1 MDKVIKLFTIL
12 VLLIPFSSQADEGL
26 KRMFSKK
33 YSNKQER
40 SLLKAY
46 TLKLGGDAVPTLIE
60 VMKTSSYPDD
70 NRWMAT
76 FLLGQIMGKDSA
88 PFIAKFLKH
97 PKWFMRLA
105 SLKSLLVLKQS
116 GYKVLYAKALRDPS
130 MIVRAQALDNIT
142 EMDLQDVAPSVW
154 SMLYDESNYAGA
166 KKALKRTQIIRD
178 AVMAVGH
185 LKYDKAKPALL
196 KMINNKDYSDIF
208 VELDYALSKLTG
220 KKSPDHRGAKQ
231 IYWKKYAVTEQI
243 II

>member
-1 MDKVIKLFTIL
+1 MDKALKLFAL
-12 VLLIPFSSQADEGL
+12 MVLFISSSASADSDL
-26 KRMFSKK
+26 KRMFSKNYETK
-33 YSNKQER
+33 TQR
-40 SLLKAY
+40 ALLKSY
-46 TLKLGGDAVPTLIE
+46 TLKQGGSAVPTLIE

-105 SLKSLLVLKQS
+105 SLKSLLVLQKS
-116 GYKVLYAKALRDPS
+116 EYKALYAKALRDPS

-142 EMDLQDVAPSVW
+142 EMDLKDVAPSVW

-166 KKALKRTQIIRD
+166 KKALKRTQIIKD

-185 LKYDKAKPALL
+185 LKYEKAKPALL
-196 KMINNKDYSDIF
+196 KMINNRQYQDIF
-208 VELDYALSKLTG
+208 AELDYALTKLTG
-220 KKSPDHRGAKQ
+220 KKSPKHMGAKQ
-231 IYWKKYAVTEQI
+231 IYWKQYAVSENLI
-243 II
+243 I